1 MRGAK
6 TKRAYKF
13 RFYPDQQQE
22 KLLAQTF
29 GCVRF
34 VYNSILRYRTDAYYQ
49 AKHKVGYIDANA
61 RLTAMKQL
69 PEFAF
74 LNEVS
79 SVPLQQC
86 LRNQQA
92 AFKNFFEGRAKY
104 PVFKSKKQRQS
115 AEFTYRAFTF
125 RNSELKLAKCD
136 KPLNVKWSRPLP
148 SAPTTITV
156 SKDQAGRYFVSC
168 LCEFEPTLLPV
179 TDKKVGIDVGIKDLF
194 VTSDGFKSGNPRHT
208 AKYAA
213 KLAKY
218 QRRLARKKPG
228 SKNRLKAKR
237 KVARIHAK
245 ISDCRSDNL
254 HKLSRRLVNEN
265 QVICAENLAVKNMIK
280 NPKLARHIADAS
292 WGEFTR
298 QLEYKANWAGR
309 TYVETGRFFPS
320 SKRCSCCGFVKDN
333 MPLDVRSWECPECGT
348 THDRDVNAAR
358 NILAAGL
365 AVLAFGENVSGD
377 GISVSS
383 SCSL

>member
-1 MRGAK
+1 MT
-6 TKRAYKF
+6 TKRAYRF

-34 VYNSILRYRTDAYYQ
+34 VYNSILRYRTDAYAQ
-49 AKHKVGYIDANA
+49 TQEKIGYTAANA
-61 RLTAMKQL
+61 RLTAIKKL
-69 PEFAF
+69 PESLF
-74 LNEVS
+74 LNGVS

-86 LRNQQA
+86 LRNQQT

-104 PVFKSKKQRQS
+104 PVFKSKKHRQS

-125 RNSELKLAKCD
+125 KNGELKLAKCD
-136 KPLNVKWSRPLP
+136 KPLDIRWSRTLP
-148 SAPTTITV
+148 SDPTTITV

-168 LCEFEPTLLPV
+168 LCEFDPTLLPV

-194 VTSDGFKSGNPRHT
+194 ITSDGFKSGNPRHT

-218 QRRLARKKPG
+218 QRRLAKKQLG
-228 SKNRLKAKR
+228 GKNRLKAKR

-245 ISDCRSDNL
+245 ISDCRSDSL
-254 HKLSRRLVNEN
+254 HKLSHRLVNEN

-280 NPKLARHIADAS
+280 NPKLAKPIADAS

-298 QLEYKANWAGR
+298 QLAYKANWAGR
-309 TYVETGRFFPS
+309 TYVEIDRFFPS
-320 SKRCSCCGFVKDN
+320 SKRCSCCGFVKDKLL
-333 MPLDVRSWECPECGT
+333 LDVRSWQCPECGT
-348 THDRDVNAAR
+348 THDRDLNAAR
-358 NILAAGL
+358 NVLAAGL

-377 GISVSS
+377 SIAVLSS
-383 SCSL
+383 RSR

>member
-1 MRGAK
+1 MT
-6 TKRAYKF
+6 TKRAYQF

-22 KLLAQTF
+22 KLLARTF

-34 VYNSILRYRTDAYYQ
+34 VYNHILRYRTDVYHQ
-49 AKHKVGYIDANA
+49 AQIKVNYSGANA
-61 RLTAMKQL
+61 KLTEIKQL

-86 LRNQQA
+86 LRNQQT

-104 PVFKSKKQRQS
+104 PTFKSKKHRQS
-115 AEFTYRAFTF
+115 VEFTYRAFTF
-125 RNSELKLAKCD
+125 KDGELKLAKCD
-136 KPLNVKWSRPLP
+136 KPLDIRWSQQLP
-148 SAPTTITV
+148 ADPSTVTV

-179 TDKKVGIDVGIKDLF
+179 TDKKIGIDVGIKDLC

-218 QRRLARKKPG
+218 QRRLAKKKLG
-228 SKNRLKAKR
+228 SQNRLKAKV

-245 ISDCRSDNL
+245 ISDGRSDSL
-254 HKLSRRLVNEN
+254 HKLSRKLINEN
-265 QVICAENLAVKNMIK
+265 QVVCAENLAVKNMIK
-280 NPKLARHIADAS
+280 NPKLAKPIADAS

-298 QLEYKANWAGR
+298 QLAYKANWAGR
-309 TYVETGRFFPS
+309 THVEIDRFFPS
-320 SKRCSCCGFVKDN
+320 SKRCSCCGFVKDKLL
-333 MPLDVRSWECPECGT
+333 LDVRSWECPECGT

-358 NILAAGL
+358 NVLAAGL

-377 GISVSS
+377 SIRRRPV
-383 SCSL
+383 LDE

>member
-1 MRGAK
+1 MQ

-13 RFYPDQQQE
+13 RFYPDPQQE

-29 GCVRF
+29 GCVRY
-34 VYNSILRYRTDAYYQ
+34 VYNSILRYRTDAYDQAQ
-49 AKHKVGYIDANA
+49 AKIGYMGANA
-61 RLTAMKQL
+61 RLTAIKKL
-69 PEFAF
+69 PESLF
-74 LNEVS
+74 LNDVS

-86 LRNQQA
+86 LRNQQT

-104 PVFKSKKQRQS
+104 PVFKSKKHRQS

-125 RNSELKLAKCD
+125 KNGELKLAKCEQ
-136 KPLNVKWSRPLP
+136 PLAIKWSQALP
-148 SAPTTITV
+148 SDPTTITV

-168 LCEFEPTLLPV
+168 LCEFDSTLLSV

-208 AKYAA
+208 AHYAA

-218 QRRLARKKPG
+218 QRRLAKKKLG

-254 HKLSRRLVNEN
+254 HKLSRKLINEN
-265 QVICAENLAVKNMIK
+265 QVVCAENLAVKNMIK
-280 NPKLARHIADAS
+280 NPTLAKHIADAS

-298 QLEYKANWAGR
+298 QLAYKANWAGR
-309 TYVETGRFFPS
+309 TYVEIGRFFPS
-320 SKRCSCCGFVKDN
+320 TKQCSGCGFIIERL
-333 MPLDVRSWECPECGT
+333 PLAVRVWECPECKVI
-348 THDRDVNAAR
+348 HDRDVNAAC
-358 NILAAGL
+358 NILAVGL
-365 AVLAFGENVSGD
+365 TVLAFGENVSGD
-377 GISVSS
+377 GISVYS
-383 SCSL
+383 SCSR

>member
-1 MRGAK
+1 MRV
-6 TKRAYKF
+6 KRAYQF
-13 RFYPDQQQE
+13 RFYPDPQQE
-22 KLLAQTF
+22 TLLAQTF

-49 AKHKVGYIDANA
+49 SQQKVGYIGANA
-61 RLTAMKQL
+61 RLTAIKQT
-69 PEFAF
+69 PELAF
-74 LNEVS
+74 LNDVS
-79 SVPLQQC
+79 SAPLQQC

-104 PVFKSKKQRQS
+104 PTFKSKKHRQS

-125 RNSELKLAKCD
+125 KSGELKLAKCD
-136 KPLNVKWSRPLP
+136 KPLAIKWSQPLP
-148 SAPTTITV
+148 SDPTTVTV

-168 LCEFEPTLLPV
+168 LCEFDPTLLPV

-218 QRRLARKKPG
+218 QRRLAKKTLG

-237 KVARIHAK
+237 KVARVHAK
-245 ISDCRSDNL
+245 ISDCRLDNL
-254 HKLSRRLVNEN
+254 HKLSHRLVNEN

-280 NPKLARHIADAS
+280 NPTLAKAIADAS

-298 QLEYKANWAGR
+298 QLEYKAGWNGR
-309 TYVETGRFFPS
+309 TYVEIGRFFPS
-320 SKRCSCCGFVKDN
+320 SKRCSCCGFVKDKL
-333 MPLDVRSWECPECGT
+333 PLDVRSWECPECGT
-348 THDRDVNAAR
+348 THDRDINAAR

-377 GISVSS
+377 SISVLS
-383 SCSL
+383 SCSR

>member
-1 MRGAK
+1 MT
-6 TKRAYKF
+6 TKRAYQF
-13 RFYPDQQQE
+13 RFYPDPQQE

-34 VYNSILRYRTDAYYQ
+34 VYNSILRYRTDAYAQ
-49 AKHKVGYIDANA
+49 AQIKINYSGANA
-61 RLTAMKQL
+61 KLTEIKQL

-74 LNEVS
+74 LNDVS

-86 LRNQQA
+86 LRNQQT

-104 PVFKSKKQRQS
+104 PTFKSKKHRQS

-125 RNSELKLAKCD
+125 KNGELKLAKCD
-136 KPLNVKWSRPLP
+136 KPLDIRWSRMLP
-148 SAPTTITV
+148 SDPTTVTV

-168 LCEFEPTLLPV
+168 LCEFEPTLLPI

-194 VTSDGFKSGNPRHT
+194 VTSNGFKSGNPRYT

-213 KLAKY
+213 RLAKY
-218 QRRLARKKPG
+218 QRRLAKKKLG
-228 SKNRLKAKR
+228 SKNRLKAKV

-245 ISDCRSDNL
+245 IADGRLDNL
-254 HKLSRRLVNEN
+254 HQLSRKLINEN
-265 QVICAENLAVKNMIK
+265 QVVCAENLAVKNLIK
-280 NPKLARHIADAS
+280 NPKLAKSIADAS

-298 QLEYKANWAGR
+298 QMAYKADWAGR
-309 TYVETGRFFPS
+309 KYVEIDRFFPS
-320 SKRCSCCGFVKDN
+320 SKRCSCCGFVKDKL
-333 MPLDVRSWECPECGT
+333 PLDIRSWQCPECGT
-348 THDRDVNAAR
+348 THDRDINAAQ

-377 GISVSS
+377 SIAVWSS
-383 SCSL
+383 RSQ

>member
-1 MRGAK
+1 MK
-6 TKRAYKF
+6 TKRAYRF
-13 RFYPDQQQE
+13 RFYPDPQQE
-22 KLLAQTF
+22 KLLARTF

-34 VYNSILRYRTDAYYQ
+34 VYNSILRYRTDTYAQ
-49 AKHKVGYIDANA
+49 TQEKIGYTAANA
-61 RLTAMKQL
+61 RLTAIKKL

-86 LRNQQA
+86 LRNQQT

-104 PVFKSKKQRQS
+104 PTFKSKKHRQS

-125 RNSELKLAKCD
+125 KNGELKLAKCD
-136 KPLNVKWSRPLP
+136 KPLDIRWSRTLP
-148 SAPTTITV
+148 SSPTTITV

-194 VTSDGFKSGNPRHT
+194 VTSDGFKLGNPRHT

-218 QRRLARKKPG
+218 QRRLAKKKLG
-228 SKNRLKAKR
+228 SKNRLKAKV

-245 ISDCRSDNL
+245 ISDCRLDNL
-254 HKLSRRLVNEN
+254 HKLSHRLVNEN

-280 NPKLARHIADAS
+280 NPKLAKAITDAS

-298 QLEYKANWAGR
+298 QLAYKANWTGR
-309 TYVETGRFFPS
+309 TYVEIDPFFPS
-320 SKRCSCCGFVKDN
+320 SKRCSCCGFVKDKL
-333 MPLDVRSWECPECGT
+333 PLNVRSWECPECGA
-348 THDRDVNAAR
+348 THDRDLNAAR

-377 GISVSS
+377 NITVSS
-383 SCSL
+383 RSR

>member
-1 MRGAK
+1 MT
-6 TKRAYKF
+6 TKRAYRF
-13 RFYPDQQQE
+13 RFYPDPQQE

-34 VYNSILRYRTDAYYQ
+34 VYNSILRYRTDAYAQ
-49 AKHKVGYIDANA
+49 TQEKIGYTAANA
-61 RLTAMKQL
+61 RLTEIKKL
-69 PEFAF
+69 PELSF

-86 LRNQQA
+86 LRNQQT

-104 PVFKSKKQRQS
+104 PVFKSKKHRQS

-125 RNSELKLAKCD
+125 RNGELKLAKCD
-136 KPLNVKWSRPLP
+136 KPLDIRWSRTLP
-148 SAPTTITV
+148 SDPTTITV

-168 LCEFEPTLLPV
+168 LCEFDPTLLPV

-194 VTSDGFKSGNPRHT
+194 ITSDGFKSGNPRHT

-218 QRRLARKKPG
+218 QRRLAKKKLG
-228 SKNRLKAKR
+228 SQNRLKAKV

-245 ISDCRSDNL
+245 ISDCRSDSL
-254 HKLSRRLVNEN
+254 HKLSHRLVNEN

-280 NPKLARHIADAS
+280 NPKLAKPIADAS

-298 QLEYKANWAGR
+298 QLAYKANWAGR
-309 TYVETGRFFPS
+309 TYVEIDRFFPS
-320 SKRCSCCGFVKDN
+320 SKRCSCCGFVKDKLL
-333 MPLDVRSWECPECGT
+333 LDVRSWQCPECGT
-348 THDRDVNAAR
+348 THDRDLNAAR
-358 NILAAGL
+358 NVLAAGL

-377 GISVSS
+377 SIAVLSS
-383 SCSL
+383 RSR

>member
-1 MRGAK
+1 MT
-6 TKRAYKF
+6 TKRAYRF
-13 RFYPDQQQE
+13 CFYPDQQQE

-34 VYNSILRYRTDAYYQ
+34 VYNSILRYRTDAYAQ
-49 AKHKVGYIDANA
+49 TQETIGYTAANA

-69 PEFAF
+69 PELAF

-86 LRNQQA
+86 LRNQQT
-92 AFKNFFEGRAKY
+92 AFKNFFAGRAKY
-104 PVFKSKKQRQS
+104 PTFKSKKHRQS
-115 AEFTYRAFTF
+115 AEFTYRAFSF
-125 RNSELKLAKCD
+125 RNGELKLAKCD
-136 KPLNVKWSRPLP
+136 KPLAIKWSRQLP
-148 SAPTTITV
+148 SDPTTITV
-156 SKDQAGRYFVSC
+156 SKDHAGRYFVSC
-168 LCEFEPTLLPV
+168 LCEFDPTLLPV

-218 QRRLARKKPG
+218 QRRLAKKKLG
-228 SKNRLKAKR
+228 SKNRLKAKV

-245 ISDCRSDNL
+245 ISDCRLDNL
-254 HKLSRRLVNEN
+254 HKLSHRLVNEN

-280 NPKLARHIADAS
+280 NPKLAKAITDAS

-298 QLEYKANWAGR
+298 QLAYKANWTGR
-309 TYVETGRFFPS
+309 TYVEIDPFFPS
-320 SKRCSCCGFVKDN
+320 SKRCSCCGFVKDKL
-333 MPLDVRSWECPECGT
+333 PLNVRSWECPECGA
-348 THDRDVNAAR
+348 THDRDLNAAR

-377 GISVSS
+377 NITVSS
-383 SCSL
+383 RSR

>member
-1 MRGAK
+1 MK
-6 TKRAYKF
+6 VKRAYQF
-13 RFYPDQQQE
+13 RFYPDPQQE
-22 KLLAQTF
+22 TLLAQTF

-49 AKHKVGYIDANA
+49 AQAKVNYIGANA
-61 RLTAMKQL
+61 RLTEIKKL

-74 LNEVS
+74 LNDVS

-86 LRNQQA
+86 LRNQQT

-104 PVFKSKKQRQS
+104 PTFKSKKHRQS

-125 RNSELKLAKCD
+125 KNGELKLAKCD
-136 KPLNVKWSRPLP
+136 KPLSIKWSQELP
-148 SAPTTITV
+148 SNPTTVTV
-156 SKDQAGRYFVSC
+156 SKDHAGRYFVSC

-218 QRRLARKKPG
+218 QRRLAKKKLG
-228 SKNRLKAKR
+228 SKNRLKTKA

-245 ISDCRSDNL
+245 ITDCRMDNL
-254 HKLSRRLVNEN
+254 HKLSRRLINEN
-265 QVICAENLAVKNMIK
+265 QVICVENLAVKSMIK
-280 NPKLARHIADAS
+280 NPKLAKHIADAS
-292 WGEFTR
+292 WGEFIR
-298 QLEYKANWAGR
+298 QLEYKSGWYGR
-309 TYVETGRFFPS
+309 TYVEIGRFFPS
-320 SKRCSCCGFVKDN
+320 SKRCSCCGFVKEKL
-333 MPLDVRSWECPECGT
+333 PLDVRSWECPECGT

-358 NILAAGL
+358 NILAVGL
-365 AVLAFGENVSGD
+365 TVLAFGDNVSD
-377 GISVSS
+377 NGISVSLS
-383 SCSL
+383 SCR